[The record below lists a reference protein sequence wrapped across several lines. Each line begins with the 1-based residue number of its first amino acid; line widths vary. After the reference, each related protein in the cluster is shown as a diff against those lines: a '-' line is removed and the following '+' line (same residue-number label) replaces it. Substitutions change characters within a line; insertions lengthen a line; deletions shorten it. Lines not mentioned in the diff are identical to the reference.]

1 MGDGIMRKWMLLF
14 ILCVCVCVS
23 GCENKGT
30 TYKETTNENIA
41 NDEINKKEA
50 IDKEG
55 FFEDSAGYKFDKY
68 IVSDHFE
75 LYYNSKNELNK
86 FYATNSIKILEE
98 EYNRILEF
106 LSVDSTNM
114 PIVKINM
121 YDEYEC
127 LRQSIISEAFFDP
140 DDMDINFAGV
150 MLSKDTFY
158 YTLKH
163 KSGKSVDLETVLV
176 HEFVH
181 TVAMA
186 LTNGKMQID
195 WLWEGTARYL
205 TEDTDYSKVYY
216 KELIE
221 KGIPDRYLLKR
232 NVKYRY
238 NYGYSMVEF
247 IVETYGRE
255 KLVDLLLDYGDI
267 EEVLNITESE
277 FKEGWKVFV
286 EGKISSMQ

>member
-1 MGDGIMRKWMLLF
+1 MKNWVLLL
-14 ILCVCVCVS
+14 ILSVCICVS
-23 GCENKGT
+23 GCESNST
-30 TYKETTNENIA
+30 TYKETTKENIDS
-41 NDEINKKEA
+41 DEINRKEA
-50 IDKEG
+50 IDKKG
-55 FFEDSAGYKFDKY
+55 YFEDSAGYKFDKY

-75 LYYNSKNELNK
+75 LYYNSKNELNR
-86 FYATNSIKILEE
+86 FYASNSIKILEE
-98 EYNRILEF
+98 EYDRILEF

-127 LRQSIISEAFFDP
+127 LRQSIISETFFDP
-140 DDMDINFAGV
+140 DDMDINFAG
-150 MLSKDTFY
+150 MILSKDTFY

-163 KSGKSVDLETVLV
+163 ESGKAIDLKLVLV

-186 LTNGKMQID
+186 LTNGIMQID
-195 WLWEGTARYL
+195 WLWEGTA
-205 TEDTDYSKVYY
+205 DYIAQDKDYYELYY
-216 KELIE
+216 KEMID
-221 KGIPDRYLLKR
+221 KGIPERYLLKR

-238 NYGYSMVEF
+238 IYGYSMVEF
-247 IVETYGRE
+247 IVETYGKE

-277 FKEGWKVFV
+277 FEEAWKIFV
-286 EGKISSMQ
+286 KGKIN

>member
-14 ILCVCVCVS
+14 ILCVCVL

-41 NDEINKKEA
+41 NDEINRKEA

-163 KSGKSVDLETVLV
+163 ESGKSVDLETVLV

-255 KLVDLLLDYGDI
+255 KLVDLLMDYGDI